1 MDMDSQYICCH
12 LVTKYARKHGINAI
26 NLLLNSDKM
35 EALVFGPEN
44 LLQHNFNLEGCP
56 VTLSTTV
63 KDLGI
68 ILDRN
73 LYFENHISCYNN
85 SLIPP

>member
-1 MDMDSQYICCH
+1 
-12 LVTKYARKHGINAI
+12 
-26 NLLLNSDKM
+26 M

-56 VTLSTTV
+56 VTV
-63 KDLGI
+63 KDLGV
-68 ILDRN
+68 ILDRK